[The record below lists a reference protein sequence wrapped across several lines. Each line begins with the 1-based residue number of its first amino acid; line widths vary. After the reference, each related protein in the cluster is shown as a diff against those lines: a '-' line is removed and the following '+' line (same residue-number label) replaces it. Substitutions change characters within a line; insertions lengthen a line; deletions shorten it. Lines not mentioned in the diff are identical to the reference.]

1 MRWFSISLLLL
12 FIVFQYELWKGSG
25 GVDEFLDQRKLV
37 KNKQSAN
44 KTLADRNE
52 ILVLQIHDLKGGL
65 GVVEERARYDL
76 GMIKDKETFYQ
87 VIKEKNIPISRK

>member
-12 FIVFQYELWKGSG
+12 FLAFQYELWKGSR
-25 GVDEFLDQRKLV
+25 GVDEFLDQRNLV

-44 KTLADRNE
+44 KTLADRNK
-52 ILVLQIHDLKGGL
+52 ILVLQIQDLKGGL

-76 GMIKDKETFYQ
+76 GMIKKKETFYQ